1 MFFFLF
7 FKCAT
12 GWRKTLLGLIGEHTH
27 TQWRNSVTCLTH
39 INMCDMK
46 MKKINIQWAWWPK
59 RRKMTFFFLFAV
71 DHPWTALYMTIEAF
85 NEELMRLSELLVIH
99 IHFTSNKSNDGLNI
113 SHSKSF
119 FFISRRWSMIT
130 TFIQVFSRAP
140 LFHRSHWFPCDIF
153 RSTRCIQ
160 CETTFLQLFDGNIE
174 IKNFFPFPFHF
185 QYGNTQL

>member
-1 MFFFLF
+1 MSL
-7 FKCAT
+7 
-12 GWRKTLLGLIGEHTH
+12 
-27 TQWRNSVTCLTH
+27 VTET
-39 INMCDMK
+39 
-46 MKKINIQWAWWPK
+46 KKND
-59 RRKMTFFFLFAV
+59 FFFLFAV

-113 SHSKSF
+113 SHSRSF

-185 QYGNTQL
+185 QYGNTAIIKLTSDAAKITSRRVCVCVYEMQTISNIHLSLTRG